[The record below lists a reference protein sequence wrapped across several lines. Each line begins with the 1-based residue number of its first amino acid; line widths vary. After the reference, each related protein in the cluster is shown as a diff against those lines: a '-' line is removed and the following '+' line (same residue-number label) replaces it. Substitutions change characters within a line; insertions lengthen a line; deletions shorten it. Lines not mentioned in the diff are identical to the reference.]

1 MYYFRLFGN
10 YNFNALREDVM
21 RMQLAMANYNTPR
34 EYGMIVRK
42 TNHGKR

>member
-1 MYYFRLFGN
+1 MTCYFRLFN
-10 YNFNALREDVM
+10 TYNFNEDVM

-34 EYGMIVRK
+34 EYGMRVRK